1 MKVTGARK
9 ATAMAMT
16 AIAILALAASS
27 AFAGQGSYNGN
38 KYGTENKPATWLCA
52 DGYSWTYG
60 DYGAD
65 INGNYVVCQKWTPSG
80 YTYVDDS
87 TSTTR
92 WD

>member
-1 MKVTGARK
+1 MKITSARK
-9 ATAMAMT
+9 GTGMLVTAV
-16 AIAILALAASS
+16 AILALAVGS

-38 KYGTENKPATWLCA
+38 KYGTENKPATYLCA
-52 DGYSWTYG
+52 DGYTLVQG

-65 INGNYVVCQKWTPSG
+65 INGNYYVCRKWTPSG